1 MLGYNFLNFRIESL
15 RALGGAKCFSIAAD
29 AFDWARGE
37 LESLSG
43 NDEIAQEAAA
53 IARICKNNA
62 VVSRI
67 ISSGSKNE
75 VNLIH

>member
-1 MLGYNFLNFRIESL
+1 M
-15 RALGGAKCFSIAAD
+15 RALGGAKCFSYAAD

-43 NDEIAQEAAA
+43 GDGIAQEAAA

-62 VVSRI
+62 VVLRI

-75 VNLIH
+75 VKFFEI